1 MWASRASELRYS
13 RRGFIFAGREPLG
26 LGAEP
31 KLTPQV
37 EIILLVVGTTQVG
50 YAKDGIADFGK
61 RLNHYTRFRLESV
74 RDRAAQKA
82 FMKPGDLLV
91 LLDERGQHLKSVE
104 FAERLQKWMN
114 SGPKR
119 LVFAVGDA
127 YGFDAAFRA
136 SAHFELALSQMTFP
150 PDLVRVL
157 FAEQL
162 YRAFSILRNEPYHHE
177 G

>member
-1 MWASRASELRYS
+1 M
-13 RRGFIFAGREPLG
+13 
-26 LGAEP
+26 
-31 KLTPQV
+31 

-119 LVFAVGDA
+119 LVFAVGD
-127 YGFDAAFRA
+127 
-136 SAHFELALSQMTFP
+136 
-150 PDLVRVL
+150 DLVRVL